1 MPQPSNQSHQ
11 PEQDALA
18 RRIATAF
25 HDTDCLRQYQICCRK
40 YPAAVVQKAFQDAR
54 SFPPAQI
61 KKSRAAIF
69 FYLVKHYAHQASY
82 NSGT

>member
-1 MPQPSNQSHQ
+1 MAQPIDQAQQPQP
-11 PEQDALA
+11 DALA
-18 RRIATAF
+18 RSIAAAF
-25 HDTDCLRQYQICCRK
+25 QDTSCLRQYLVCCRK
-40 YPAAVVQKAFQDAR
+40 YPPAVVQKAFQDAR

-82 NSGT
+82 HSGH

>member
-1 MPQPSNQSHQ
+1 MSQPINQSHQ

-18 RRIATAF
+18 HNIAAAF
-25 HDTDCLRQYQICCRK
+25 DDTDCLRQYLVCCRK
-40 YPAAVVQKAFQDAR
+40 YPPAVVQKAFQDAR

-69 FYLVKHYAHQASY
+69 FYLVKHYAHQAAY
-82 NSGT
+82 NSGH